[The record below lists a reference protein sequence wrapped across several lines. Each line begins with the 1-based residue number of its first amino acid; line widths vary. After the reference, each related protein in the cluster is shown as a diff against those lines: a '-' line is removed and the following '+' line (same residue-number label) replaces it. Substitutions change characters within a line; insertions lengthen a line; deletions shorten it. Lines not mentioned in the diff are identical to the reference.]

1 MSDSIAGGI
10 GVLLARNLGV
20 GGGVNGRMR
29 AVEGEGEVRSSQ
41 RLGARCCYGWLC
53 GGDRITGDYGWTW
66 NKSTDSV
73 TFYSGHKHNTAH
85 LWFHLICLPALLYN
99 NRAALSPANLP
110 SVAHEDAH
118 NAYQHPLLKIL
129 PCDLVVEHP

>member
-1 MSDSIAGGI
+1 
-10 GVLLARNLGV
+10 
-20 GGGVNGRMR
+20 MR
-29 AVEGEGEVRSSQ
+29 AVEEEGDVRSSQ
-41 RLGARCCYGWLC
+41 RLGSSVLPWMFMRRRSYD
-53 GGDRITGDYGWTW
+53 GGVGLAVEQV
-66 NKSTDSV
+66 NSV
-73 TFYSGHKHNTAH
+73 TFYSGHRHDTAH